1 MERSSV
7 NIRLHKTT
15 FKKCLIMFAVTN
27 SYLSTIYIYIVIY
40 IHIHMWFAGYS
51 HLPSEMHIQLGSPSP
66 SRQQRRRQCRVG
78 ARWRALACAGD
89 ADGYGGGGGVVP
101 GSLVLLVDDC
111 RGVSINGGT
120 PIAGWFISWNI
131 PRKNGWFRGTPIS
144 GNLHIQKYIHR
155 YVSD

>member
-1 MERSSV
+1 
-7 NIRLHKTT
+7 
-15 FKKCLIMFAVTN
+15 
-27 SYLSTIYIYIVIY
+27 
-40 IHIHMWFAGYS
+40 MWFTGYS

-66 SRQQRRRQCRVG
+66 SRQKRRRQCRVG

-101 GSLVLLVDDC
+101 GSLVLLVVDC
-111 RGVSINGGT
+111 RGVSINGGN

-144 GNLHIQKYIHR
+144 GNLHFRKPPYPKVYPQVCFGLVHELGIPIDHWLILMLLFVGMDATTEMEPQSI
-155 YVSD
+155 SF